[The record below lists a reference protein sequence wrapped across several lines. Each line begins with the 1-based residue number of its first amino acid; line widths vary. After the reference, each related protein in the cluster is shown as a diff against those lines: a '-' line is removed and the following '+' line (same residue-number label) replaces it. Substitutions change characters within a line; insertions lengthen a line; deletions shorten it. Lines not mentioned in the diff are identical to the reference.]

1 MLDSIQI
8 SDFALIDSAYLDFNK
23 GFTVFS
29 GETGAGKSILIGAV
43 SFLLGGKGGVELIRE
58 GSNEAKVSG
67 TVTFNKNNLPVI
79 QWLEEHGIE
88 TEENMVLL
96 RRSIKQT
103 GKSYAWIQDTPVT
116 RNELSDFTQWFIDIH
131 GQHEHQSLLK
141 VSEHRCFLDS
151 FAGIN
156 DEVSSFTALYAEL
169 VDKRKYLT
177 QLQMSDTE
185 RSNKIDLLS
194 YAVEEIESAQL
205 ESGEDIELEVEE
217 KKLSQYEKLYQSVEN
232 VSDLFSGDE
241 SNTISVL
248 KKINTSVSS
257 ISEMDTTLNSL
268 AKRMENVFY
277 EVEDIYSE
285 IKSYKQS
292 LVFDPQ
298 RYEEVQERL
307 ALLFRLKKK
316 YGSGSQSSV
325 DDIISYGSSAKEE
338 LTLLQSSDSNKKE
351 LEEAIRQLEKKVYEV
366 AKNLSEKRKIASKNL
381 SQQVTDI
388 ISELGMKNAVF
399 QVSVQ
404 QKQFEDTNQKCGP
417 YGIDDIEFMISANP
431 GSPVKPLAKIAS
443 GGELSRVMLALKT
456 VLGETDSVETM
467 IFDEIDTGI
476 GGEVAVS
483 VGQHIKK
490 LAAKKQIFCITHL
503 ASIAV
508 YADTQIKIEKSVKNQ
523 ETSTY
528 VHEITGEQRVEE
540 IARMLSGDAVNEV
553 SREHARSLL
562 HF

>member
-43 SFLLGGKGGVELIRE
+43 SFLLGGKGGSELIRE
-58 GSNEAKVSG
+58 GTSEAKVSG
-67 TVTFNKNNLPVI
+67 TLSFNEHNSPVI

-88 TEENMVLL
+88 AEENTILL

-103 GKSYAWIQDTPVT
+103 GKSSAWIQDTPVT
-116 RNELSDFTQWFIDIH
+116 RNELADFTQWFIDIH

-141 VSEHRCFLDS
+141 VPEHRRFLDS

-156 DEVSSFTALYAEL
+156 DEVGTFTALYADL
-169 VDKRKYLT
+169 VEKRKYLN

-194 YAVEEIESAQL
+194 YAIEEIESAQL
-205 ESGEDIELEVEE
+205 ESGEDTELEIEE

-232 VSDLFSGDE
+232 ISELFSGDE
-241 SNTISVL
+241 FNTLSVL
-248 KKINTSVSS
+248 KKINTSVYS

-277 EVEDIYSE
+277 EVEDISSE

-316 YGSGSQSSV
+316 YGSGIQSSV
-325 DDIISYGSSAKEE
+325 DDIISYGKSAKEE
-338 LTLLQSSDSNKKE
+338 LALLQSSDNNKKE

-366 AKNLSEKRKIASKNL
+366 AKILSEKRKVASKNL
-381 SQQVTDI
+381 SQQVTQI

-431 GSPVKPLAKIAS
+431 GSPVRPLAKIAS

-456 VLGETDSVETM
+456 VLGESDSVETM

-490 LAAKKQIFCITHL
+490 LATKKQIFCITHL

-508 YADTQIKIEKSVKNQ
+508 CADTQIKIEKSVENR
-523 ETSTY
+523 ETSTRVY
-528 VHEITGEQRVEE
+528 EITGEQRVEE